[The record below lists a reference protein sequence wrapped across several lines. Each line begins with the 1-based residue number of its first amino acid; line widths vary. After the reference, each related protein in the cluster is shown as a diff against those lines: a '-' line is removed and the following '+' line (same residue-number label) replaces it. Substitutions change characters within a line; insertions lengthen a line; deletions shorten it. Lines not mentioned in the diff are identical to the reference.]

1 MKLTDLRLTFAG
13 AILAAAVAAGSML
26 GCATSASSKSTAA
39 DSSEDFVI
47 PASKRSALTAGTP
60 ASGPD
65 KLPSVEARASSR
77 GPSLDRAGCDPT
89 GKATVVT
96 SKGPDGQVNRW
107 RYYAMVRR
115 GGSAVRVLKC
125 EAADTNGDGYVDA
138 RHFYDDRGQLTL
150 EQRDLD
156 FDGRAEV
163 IADYSQFSYGNLKQ
177 ARDVN

>member
-1 MKLTDLRLTFAG
+1 MKLMELRLTLV
-13 AILAAAVAAGSML
+13 LAATVSAG
-26 GCATSASSKSTAA
+26 GCATSAPP
-39 DSSEDFVI
+39 SEDFVMRA
-47 PASKRSALTAGTP
+47 PSKRSALTSASDKAG
-60 ASGPD
+60 SEKDVPD
-65 KLPSVEARASSR
+65 KLPSVAARANAR

-96 SKGPDGQVNRW
+96 QKGADGQIKSW
-107 RYYAMVRR
+107 RYYTMVRR
-115 GGSAVRVLKC
+115 GGTSARVLKC

-163 IADYSQFSYGNLKQ
+163 IADYSQFSYGHLKQ

>member
-1 MKLTDLRLTFAG
+1 MRLMELRVTLAG
-13 AILAAAVAAGSML
+13 ALLAATVSAG
-26 GCATSASSKSTAA
+26 GCATSASS
-39 DSSEDFVI
+39 EDFVMRA
-47 PASKRSALTAGTP
+47 PTKRAALTSP
-60 ASGPD
+60 SDKSGGAEKDVPE
-65 KLPSVEARASSR
+65 KLPSVAARANAR

-96 SKGPDGQVNRW
+96 QKGPDGQINRW
-107 RYYAMVRR
+107 RYYTMVRR
-115 GGSAVRVLKC
+115 GGTSVRVMKC

-163 IADYSQFSYGNLKQ
+163 VADYSQFSYGHLKQ
-177 ARDVN
+177 AHDVN

>member
-13 AILAAAVAAGSML
+13 ALLTAAVSIT
-26 GCATSASSKSTAA
+26 GCATSSSSNAA
-39 DSSEDFVI
+39 TSDEDFVI
-47 PASKRSALTAGTP
+47 PASKRGALTAGTP

-65 KLPSVEARASSR
+65 KLPSVEARANSR

-96 SKGPDGQVNRW
+96 AKGPDGQVNRW

-115 GGSAVRVLKC
+115 GGTSVKVLKC

>member
-13 AILAAAVAAGSML
+13 ALLTAAVSIA
-26 GCATSASSKSTAA
+26 GCATSSSSSSSSSAS

-47 PASKRSALTAGTP
+47 PASKRGALTSGTP
-60 ASGPD
+60 ASGPE
-65 KLPSVEARASSR
+65 KLPSVEARANSR

-96 SKGPDGQVNRW
+96 SKGADGQINRW

-115 GGSAVRVLKC
+115 GGASVKVLKC

-163 IADYSQFSYGNLKQ
+163 VADYSQFSYGNLKH
-177 ARDVN
+177 ARDLN